1 MQQTGKRKTASR
13 LKRTNSVENPPSLS
27 SFSII
32 HRFGKVEIVK
42 VDPLPAEGKEQY
54 FMIPDFPGY
63 SMPPIPIGY
72 IKCKNFDFL

>member
-27 SFSII
+27 SFSLV

-42 VDPLPAEGKEQY
+42 VNPFPAEEKEQY
-54 FMIPDFPGY
+54 FKFPELAGW

-72 IKCKNFDFL
+72 IKCKTFDFL